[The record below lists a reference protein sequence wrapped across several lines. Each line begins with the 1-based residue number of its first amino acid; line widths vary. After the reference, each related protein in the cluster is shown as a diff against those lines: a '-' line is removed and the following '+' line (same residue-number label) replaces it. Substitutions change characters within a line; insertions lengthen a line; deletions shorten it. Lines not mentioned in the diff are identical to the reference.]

1 MLAEIIPDRLDV
13 TLNQQLTLKALL
25 IRLSFVTI
33 LVADNDVCQHRKA
46 SPTSAN
52 DKEEGGGE
60 GEGG

>member
-33 LVADNDVCQHRKA
+33 LVAVNDACQDWALIVSSQISWRVIF
-46 SPTSAN
+46 S
-52 DKEEGGGE
+52 
-60 GEGG
+60 

>member
-33 LVADNDVCQHRKA
+33 LVAVNDVCQDWA
-46 SPTSAN
+46 LIVSSQIS
-52 DKEEGGGE
+52 
-60 GEGG
+60 